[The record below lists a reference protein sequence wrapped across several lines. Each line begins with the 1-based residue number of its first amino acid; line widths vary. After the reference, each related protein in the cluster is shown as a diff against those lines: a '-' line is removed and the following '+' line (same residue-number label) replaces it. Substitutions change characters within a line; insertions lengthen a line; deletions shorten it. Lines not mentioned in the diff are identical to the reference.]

1 MFDTKSF
8 VQYTIVNFAN
18 NAKKPREMRKKEKY
32 DALTS
37 KENDERIDNLDLIVS
52 DFSSGTVDEF
62 QYLISVIIVN
72 SESY

>member
-1 MFDTKSF
+1 
-8 VQYTIVNFAN
+8 
-18 NAKKPREMRKKEKY
+18 MRKKEKY

-52 DFSSGTVDEF
+52 DFSSGTVVEF